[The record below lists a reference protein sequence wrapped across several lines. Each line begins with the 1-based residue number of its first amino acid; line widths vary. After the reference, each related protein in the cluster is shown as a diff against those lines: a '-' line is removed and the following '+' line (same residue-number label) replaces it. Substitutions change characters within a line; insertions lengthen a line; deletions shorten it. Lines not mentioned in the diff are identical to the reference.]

1 MGESGRARTVAAAAV
16 AAVSL
21 AAWPLFAE
29 WWISLLKG
37 AALAASGGAPAF
49 GPPTASPTLAAAL
62 VGIALLPLPAVY
74 RLRYGALT
82 AAAALA
88 AEFLVVVM
96 GAALHLPGEVMPV
109 LGGIAQDIVPV
120 AGLLLALSRSEW
132 GRR

>member
-1 MGESGRARTVAAAAV
+1 MGESWRGRAVAAAVV

-21 AAWPLFAE
+21 AAWPLLSE

-37 AALAASGGAPAF
+37 VALAASGGAPAS
-49 GPPTASPTLAAAL
+49 GPPTASPTLAAVL
-62 VGIALLPLPAVY
+62 VGIALLPLPGRN

-88 AEFLVVVM
+88 AEFLAVLL
-96 GAALHLPGEVMPV
+96 GAVLRLPASVMPV
-109 LGGIAQDIVPV
+109 LGGIAQDVVPV

-132 GRR
+132 GQR